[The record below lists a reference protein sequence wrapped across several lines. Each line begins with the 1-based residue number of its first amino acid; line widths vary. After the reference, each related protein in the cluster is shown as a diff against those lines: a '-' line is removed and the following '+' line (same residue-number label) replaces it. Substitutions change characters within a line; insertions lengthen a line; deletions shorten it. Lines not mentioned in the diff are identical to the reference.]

1 MKKGAEVNERHKFAV
16 GDVTMIYTDVYVDAL
31 ALSQGGGEVEA
42 LHHFVQTAGYI
53 SPIVLRL
60 GMSNLNLTFTASD
73 S

>member
-1 MKKGAEVNERHKFAV
+1 
-16 GDVTMIYTDVYVDAL
+16 MIYTDVYVDAL